1 MTRRATTA
9 APTPARRRA
18 QEVRRRSA
26 TPAAA
31 ELLTLAAED
40 RAPAEAKPRRA
51 RRPAPTPP
59 SESRAMRFAPPLLR
73 EAIDTIDGTVM
84 GMVEKGRHGSLDERD
99 AEFIERQLRI
109 LGPLMDVYF
118 RGEVRGLDSI
128 PAEGPVLVVGN
139 HSGGLVIPDTWVF
152 ETSFFRHFGVG
163 RPTYALAHDMVMGL
177 PLIGTFLRKLGT
189 LPAHPDSARA
199 ALRQG
204 AAVLVYPGGDE
215 DTFRPWSERNRI
227 HLARRTGFIRL
238 ALQERV
244 PIVPVVSI
252 GGQETLFIP
261 SDGRALARRLGLE
274 RFRIKALP
282 MVFAPPWIVNPGD
295 LLFHL
300 PLPAKITVQCGEP
313 IDFAARFGDL
323 DPRDP
328 EVIWACYEY
337 VERRMQD
344 ILDGL
349 AAERRY
355 PLIG

>member
-9 APTPARRRA
+9 APGPTRRRA
-18 QEVRRRSA
+18 RELRGRSQ

-31 ELLTLAAED
+31 ELLTLATEPDAEGA
-40 RAPAEAKPRRA
+40 RPRRA
-51 RRPAPTPP
+51 RKAPQRP
-59 SESRAMRFAPPLLR
+59 SESPALRFAPPLVR
-73 EAIDTIDGTVM
+73 EAIDTIDGRVM
-84 GMVEKGRHGSLDERD
+84 GLVEKGRHGSLDERD
-99 AEFIERQLRI
+99 AAFIERQLRI
-109 LGPLMDVYF
+109 LGPLTDLYF
-118 RGEVRGLDSI
+118 RGEVRGLDNI
-128 PAEGPVLVVGN
+128 PAEGPVLMVGN

-152 ETSFFRHFGVG
+152 ETHFFRHFGVD
-163 RPTYALAHDMVMGL
+163 RPTYALAHNMVMGL
-177 PLIGTFLRKLGT
+177 PVIGTFLRRLGT
-189 LPAHPDSARA
+189 LPAHPDSARD

-215 DTFRPWSERNRI
+215 DTFRPWSERNRV

-261 SDGRALARRLGLE
+261 SDGRSLARRLGLE

-282 MVFAPPWIVNPGD
+282 MVIAPPWGVSPGD
-295 LLFHL
+295 FLFHL
-300 PLPAKITVQCGEP
+300 PLPAKIVVQCGEAV
-313 IDFAARFGDL
+313 DFAERFGDL
-323 DPRDP
+323 DARDP

-344 ILDGL
+344 ILDQL

-355 PLIG
+355 PVLG

>member
-1 MTRRATTA
+1 MSRKATTA
-9 APTPARRRA
+9 RPTPSRRRA

-26 TPAAA
+26 SPAAA
-31 ELLTLAAED
+31 ELLTLASDTANAT
-40 RAPAEAKPRRA
+40 RRPRRKT
-51 RRPAPTPP
+51 APPKPP
-59 SESRAMRFAPPLLR
+59 SESAALRHAPSLVR
-73 EAIDTIDGTVM
+73 EVIDTIDGRVM
-84 GMVEKGRHGSLDERD
+84 GLVEKGRHGSLAERD

-118 RGEVRGLDSI
+118 RGEVRGLDNI
-128 PAEGPVLVVGN
+128 PPEGPALMVGN

-152 ETSFFRHFGVG
+152 ETAFFRHFGVD
-163 RPTYALAHDMVMGL
+163 RPTYALAHNMVMGL
-177 PLIGTFLRKLGT
+177 PVIGTFLRKLGT
-189 LPAHPDSARA
+189 LPAHPESARE
-199 ALRQG
+199 ALHKG

-244 PIVPVVSI
+244 PIVPIVSI

-261 SDGRALARRLGLE
+261 TDGRALARRLGLE

-282 MVFAPPWIVNPGD
+282 MVIAPPWGVSPGD
-295 LLFHL
+295 FLFHL
-300 PLPAKITVQCGEP
+300 PFPAKIVVECGEA
-313 IDFAARFGDL
+313 IDFTERFGDL

-355 PLIG
+355 PVIG

>member
-1 MTRRATTA
+1 MTRKATTA
-9 APTPARRRA
+9 PPTPARRRA
-18 QEVRRRSA
+18 QEARRRSA
-26 TPAAA
+26 SPAAA
-31 ELLTLAAED
+31 ELITLAAED
-40 RAPAEAKPRRA
+40 HAPAEARPRRP
-51 RRPAPTPP
+51 RRPAQPA
-59 SESRAMRFAPPLLR
+59 SESAPLRNAPSLLR
-73 EAIDTIDGTVM
+73 EAIDTIDGRVM
-84 GMVEKGRHGSLDERD
+84 GIVEKGRHGSLDERD

-118 RGEVRGLDSI
+118 RGEVRGLDNV
-128 PAEGPVLVVGN
+128 PAEGPVLMVGN

-152 ETSFFRHFGVG
+152 ETAFFRHFGVD
-163 RPTYALAHDMVMGL
+163 RPTYALAHNMVMGL
-177 PLIGTFLRKLGT
+177 PVIGTFLRRLGT
-189 LPAHPDSARA
+189 LPAHPDSARD

-204 AAVLVYPGGDE
+204 GAVLVYPGGDE
-215 DTFRPWSERNRI
+215 DTFRPWSQRNRI

-238 ALQERV
+238 VLQERV

-282 MVFAPPWIVNPGD
+282 MVVAPPWGVSPGD
-295 LLFHL
+295 FLFHL
-300 PLPAKITVQCGEP
+300 PLPAKITVQCGEA
-313 IDFAARFGDL
+313 IDFHARFGDL

-355 PLIG
+355 PVIG